1 MCFLTDSIKESLR
14 MRDGERQALG
24 KVVKGGSFLMQEGSP
39 STITKD
45 GGSTADNLFFPALS
59 YQKKKKEHK
68 DKGQRLRTRPGVPGT
83 LGWGGGGVVD
93 SESVDA
99 HLLPVHRRLQE

>member
-1 MCFLTDSIKESLR
+1 